1 MDTIV
6 RYLLINLRKKAENNE
21 SSTSFPKSFR
31 QTFFIIITKTQTK
44 IMLKKIYILVLAIV
58 LNSSAFAQIDGDN
71 IFANPQIITIELTFA
86 QPGYWDSLTANY
98 TTETYMKAD
107 LTLTDETGTY
117 TFSDVGVR
125 LKGNS
130 TYNHPNDKK
139 SFKIDFNEYVSG
151 QKYDGLKKLNFN
163 NAFKD
168 PTLMR
173 EKVFFDV
180 CRAADVPAPRA
191 NFANVYMNGTLKG
204 FYTVVEQIDDQ
215 FLDWKILDDSGNLFK
230 AGDNFTNQGS
240 IGTPADLM
248 YYGANQTSYAD
259 RYELKTNEDVNDWT
273 DLIDFIDFINN
284 SSSTTFESDL
294 ASKIELQEYL
304 RSAALDNLFTNLD
317 SYTGSARNYYLYHN
331 MTTDKWQWIKW
342 DANETFGSYN
352 NGVQTITN
360 LPLNYSNSN
369 RPLLSNVFNSSVL
382 YSQYLAEV
390 CYLTENFF
398 NSNYLDS
405 LIESHRAL
413 IQAAVFADNNK
424 QYTNA
429 NFTTNINS
437 NLTSG
442 GGPMGGT
449 TYGLKSFVQAKSAFV
464 SGAID
469 CAAIVN
475 THHLLATNVN
485 IYPNPADDFTIISW
499 DNENVEAIEIY
510 NVVGVL
516 VHRENTV
523 GKSQSQINTATFQ
536 SGMYFISLKT
546 PNGNVTTKL
555 MVH

>member
-1 MDTIV
+1 M
-6 RYLLINLRKKAENNE
+6 
-21 SSTSFPKSFR
+21 F
-31 QTFFIIITKTQTK
+31 
-44 IMLKKIYILVLAIV
+44 KKIYILIIALAMT
-58 LNSSAFAQIDGDN
+58 NGAFAQIDGDN
-71 IFANPQIITIELTFA
+71 IFATAQIITIDLTFS

-107 LTLTDETGTY
+107 LTLTDMTGTY
-117 TFSDVGVR
+117 IFSDVGVR

-151 QKYDGLKKLNFN
+151 QKYDGLKKLNFS

-215 FLDWKILDDSGNLFK
+215 FLDWKILDDDGNLFK
-230 AGDNFTNQGS
+230 AGDNFTTTPGS
-240 IGTPADLM
+240 VGTPADLM
-248 YYGANQTSYAD
+248 YYGVNQTNYTD

-273 DLIDFIDFINN
+273 DLIDLIDFINN
-284 SSSTTFESDL
+284 ASSTTFESSL
-294 ASKIELQEYL
+294 PSKIELEEFL

-317 SYTGSARNYYLYHN
+317 SYAGSARNYYLYHN

-342 DANETFGSYN
+342 DANETFGSYT

-360 LPLNYSNSN
+360 LPLNYSNTN
-369 RPLLSNVFNSSVL
+369 RPLLTNIFNNPNL
-382 YSQYLAEV
+382 YQQYLEEV
-390 CYLTENFF
+390 CYLTNNFF
-398 NSNYLDS
+398 NSNYMDS
-405 LIESHRAL
+405 LIESHKNL

-424 QYTNA
+424 MYTNA
-429 NFTTNINS
+429 NFTTNVNS
-437 NLTSG
+437 NITSG

-449 TYGLKSFVQAKSAFV
+449 TYGLKSFVQAKSTYV

-469 CAAIVN
+469 CATIVN
-475 THHLLATNVN
+475 THQILENYAN
-485 IYPNPADDFTIISW
+485 IYPNPANDFTVISW
-499 DNENVEAIEIY
+499 DNESVERIEIY
-510 NVVGVL
+510 NVVGTL
-516 VHRENTV
+516 VHYENTV
-523 GKSQSQINTATFQ
+523 GKSASRIEVGNLE
-536 SGMYFISLKT
+536 SGMYFINLKSA
-546 PNGNVTTKL
+546 NGTMTAKL
-555 MVH
+555 MILD

>member
-1 MDTIV
+1 M
-6 RYLLINLRKKAENNE
+6 
-21 SSTSFPKSFR
+21 
-31 QTFFIIITKTQTK
+31 
-44 IMLKKIYILVLAIV
+44 MLKKFYPLLIAIV
-58 LNSSAFAQIDGDN
+58 LSNSMFAQIDGDN
-71 IFANPQIITIELTFA
+71 IFSSAQIISIELTFS

-98 TTETYMKAD
+98 ATETYMKAD
-107 LTLTDETGTY
+107 LTLTDVTGTY

-130 TYNHPNDKK
+130 TYNHPNNKK

-180 CRAADVPAPRA
+180 CRAANVPAPRA

-204 FYTVVEQIDDQ
+204 FYTVIEQIDDQ
-215 FLDWKILDDSGNLFK
+215 FLDWKILDDDGNMFK
-230 AGDNFTNQGS
+230 AGDNFTTTPGS
-240 IGTPADLM
+240 VGTPADLV
-248 YYGANQTSYAD
+248 YYGANQTDYTD
-259 RYELKTNEDVNDWT
+259 RYELKTNEDADDWT
-273 DLIDFIDFINN
+273 DLIAFIDFINN
-284 SSSTTFESDL
+284 SSSATFESDL
-294 ASKIELQEYL
+294 SSKIELQEYL

-331 MTTDKWQWIKW
+331 TTTDKWQWIKW

-369 RPLLSNVFNSSVL
+369 RPLLSNIFNSPVL
-382 YSQYLAEV
+382 YQQYLEEV

-413 IQAAVFADNNK
+413 IQTSVFADNNK

-429 NFTTNINS
+429 NFTTNVNS
-437 NLTSG
+437 NITSG
-442 GGPMGGT
+442 GGPGGGT
-449 TYGLKSFVQAKSAFV
+449 TYGLKSFVQAKSAYV

-469 CAAIVN
+469 CATIVN
-475 THHLLATNVN
+475 THKVLVNNVN
-485 IYPNPADDFTIISW
+485 IYPNPADEFTMISW

-510 NVVGVL
+510 NVVGTL
-516 VHRENTV
+516 VHFENTV
-523 GKSQSQINTATFQ
+523 GQSQSRIDVSNFG

-546 PNGNVTTKL
+546 ANGNMTTKL
-555 MVH
+555 IVD